1 MREHEPPFGA
11 VPFKYQTTNER
22 EIMIQKQKIGASK
35 GLGRICLWN
44 RKMIEAGFPIGQRIT
59 IYDAGADLIII
70 KPDDGGKRKVSGVMN
85 HGKQLPVI
93 DLKQTKA
100 VNIAK
105 LGGIGDSVT
114 VEFITG
120 KIIIRRA
127 K

>member
-1 MREHEPPFGA
+1 
-11 VPFKYQTTNER
+11 
-22 EIMIQKQKIGASK
+22 MIQKQKIGASK

-105 LGGIGDSVT
+105 LGGIGDMVL
-114 VEFITG
+114 VEISFGEITL
-120 KIIIRRA
+120 A
-127 K
+127 KCKS